1 MFCLMYIILIIQY
14 NLLEIELGF
23 CKMYIS
29 FKKLILYILN
39 FSEEYL
45 AWDSNLINLLN
56 KLT

>member
-1 MFCLMYIILIIQY
+1 MFCLMYIILIIQCI
-14 NLLEIELGF
+14 LLEIELGF

-29 FKKLILYILN
+29 FKKLILCLLN